1 MRDQHRNTLGGR
13 VWMVVTKCD
22 ALNELQLHGPPE
34 DPGQPSAF
42 CHLNDTLKNQ
52 GLGTDSVIFVGNA
65 YYVALLGLP
74 RQADGGIALP
84 TPDVCARFPTVVK
97 FDERGE
103 PLVPERCRNY
113 PGQVEPWR
121 RFVLDGGLSH
131 LRETMQTKVAES
143 VRAQTRRAVGEKL
156 GKIVDALIAVLEIAE
171 QQSGMSMEQMRAAA
185 LWSGR
190 LSGIAESVS
199 TDSKFVEPL
208 VEHVEKNMDG
218 LLEGW
223 GMPADRNLAATHGN
237 LAKVLARSGA
247 EEAGVQT
254 KAVVAEIKRVIEDE
268 NGRQPAPEASG
279 LETPLQHWAR
289 VSEDYLEPG
298 RGPGRVE
305 FRQPIFAGIETDPS
319 PLEGAGQRTLTVQ
332 DYIDIMRRKI
342 RRTSHV
348 YGSRLVHEVRQHI
361 ENLAH
366 RYRAVGSDV
375 DRIDPGAKALYAEFR
390 GRLAAL
396 R

>member
-1 MRDQHRNTLGGR
+1 
-13 VWMVVTKCD
+13 
-22 ALNELQLHGPPE
+22 
-34 DPGQPSAF
+34 
-42 CHLNDTLKNQ
+42 
-52 GLGTDSVIFVGNA
+52 
-65 YYVALLGLP
+65 
-74 RQADGGIALP
+74 
-84 TPDVCARFPTVVK
+84 
-97 FDERGE
+97 
-103 PLVPERCRNY
+103 
-113 PGQVEPWR
+113 
-121 RFVLDGGLSH
+121 
-131 LRETMQTKVAES
+131 
-143 VRAQTRRAVGEKL
+143 
-156 GKIVDALIAVLEIAE
+156 
-171 QQSGMSMEQMRAAA
+171 
-185 LWSGR
+185 
-190 LSGIAESVS
+190 
-199 TDSKFVEPL
+199 
-208 VEHVEKNMDG
+208 
-218 LLEGW
+218 
-223 GMPADRNLAATHGN
+223 